1 VTAVTNLCFPF
12 RATLLKA
19 RGEEMKHTGLLV
31 LLLFVMTTFAA
42 AEPKTV
48 ADYLDLAHQKETAD
62 DYAGA
67 IAIYDAILE
76 QFPKDFVTVYASR
89 AEDLAEIKEYKKAIA
104 DYTTAL
110 DLDTSE
116 NSKELVL
123 DHGVVLKMRG
133 EAKQYSGDR
142 EGAVADFTQALAL
155 NPGDTE
161 LFSDRADNRLR
172 IGDCAGAIS
181 DYSSALEAM
190 PEIIYYE
197 GRAIGRIC
205 TGDLQSASAD
215 YHIALQKSNESDAE
229 VNQHVV
235 HDADLSA
242 WALGVRLGHKDA
254 ADAQLSARL
263 TAATAPSD
271 IDQEYDA
278 ARYFLGQVGESVL
291 FQDAT
296 TLKTKQP
303 QYAGTYE
310 SDAYYFAGLKQLANG
325 NKSEALKD
333 FQKVLEY
340 RQHSITVPELTHAW
354 IEELNRHPK

>member
-1 VTAVTNLCFPF
+1 
-12 RATLLKA
+12 
-19 RGEEMKHTGLLV
+19 MKHTGLLV
-31 LLLFVMTTFAA
+31 LLLFVMTAFAV
-42 AEPKTV
+42 AEPRTV
-48 ADYLDLAHQKETAD
+48 GDYIDLAHQKETAD

-89 AEDLAEIKEYKKAIA
+89 AKDLSEIKDYKKAIA
-104 DYTTAL
+104 DYTKAL

-116 NSKELVL
+116 NSKELAL

-142 EGAVADFTQALAL
+142 EGAVADFTRALAL

-205 TGDLQSASAD
+205 TGDLQSAFAD
-215 YHIALQKSNESDAE
+215 YHVALQKSNESDAE

-354 IEELNRHPK
+354 IEELNRHAH

>member
-1 VTAVTNLCFPF
+1 
-12 RATLLKA
+12 
-19 RGEEMKHTGLLV
+19 MKPTVLFMLV
-31 LLLFVMTTFAA
+31 LFVMTRFAA

-89 AEDLAEIKEYKKAIA
+89 AEDLAEIKDYKKAIA
-104 DYTTAL
+104 DYTKAL

-116 NSKELVL
+116 NSKELAL

-133 EAKQYSGDR
+133 EAKEYSGDR
-142 EGAVADFTQALAL
+142 EGAVADFTLALAL

-205 TGDLQSASAD
+205 TGDLESASAD
-215 YHIALQKSNESDAE
+215 YHVALQKSNESDAE

-254 ADAQLSARL
+254 ADAQLAARL
-263 TAATAPSD
+263 TAATTPSD

-291 FQDAT
+291 FHDADV
-296 TLKTKQP
+296 LKAKQP
-303 QYAGTYE
+303 QYTGTYE

-354 IEELNRHPK
+354 IEELNRHAH